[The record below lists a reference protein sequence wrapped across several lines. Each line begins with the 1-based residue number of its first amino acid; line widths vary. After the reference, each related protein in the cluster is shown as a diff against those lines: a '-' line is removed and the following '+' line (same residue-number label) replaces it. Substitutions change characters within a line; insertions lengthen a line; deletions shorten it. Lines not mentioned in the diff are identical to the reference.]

1 MPEPLPARE
10 KWLIVGVLMFLTGVA
25 WVVTIYSSRLHL
37 TMDKMELSTDVPHH
51 GSQSASSEAVH
62 REMMMPEMS
71 MASAESPEASTA
83 LGLEL
88 GLFLAMWVA
97 MMIAMMFPS
106 VYPMVL
112 LFARVSKGQAGTSAN
127 KAQVPTWIFVAGYLV
142 IWTLIG
148 GVMYLASLLV
158 YWANGQ
164 INWFDDWAFVG
175 SAGILI
181 AAGLYQFSRWK
192 RICLT
197 HCRSPLSFILHQ
209 WREGRLGALWMGMDH
224 GAYCVG
230 CCWGLMLVMFVMG
243 LMSLVWMG
251 GLTIVVFL
259 EKVTRYG
266 PTLSKVVGGSLIIL
280 GVGILLHPSLMRL
293 LSA

>member
-1 MPEPLPARE
+1 MQETLPPRE
-10 KWLIVGVLMFLTGVA
+10 KWLIVGVLVFLTSAA
-25 WVVTIYSSRLHL
+25 WVATIYQSRLQV
-37 TMDKMELSTDVPHH
+37 TMEGM
-51 GSQSASSEAVH
+51 G
-62 REMMMPEMS
+62 MS
-71 MASAESPEASTA
+71 MAAPQHGSPIVSSGPAHGGMMPGMPMGSAASTEASTA
-83 LGLEL
+83 LALGL

-97 MMIAMMFPS
+97 MMMAMMFPS

-112 LFARVSKGQAGTSAN
+112 LFARVSKGQAAPSA
-127 KAQVPTWIFVAGYLV
+127 QTRVPTWIFVAGYLV

-158 YWANGQ
+158 HWVNGQ
-164 INWFDDWAFVG
+164 VSWLGEWAFVG
-175 SAGILI
+175 SASILI
-181 AAGLYQFSRWK
+181 GVGLYQFSRWK
-192 RICLT
+192 GVCLS

-209 WREGRLGALWMGMDH
+209 WREGMLGAFRMGLDH

-251 GLTIVVFL
+251 SLTIVIFL

-266 PTLSKVVGGSLIIL
+266 PALSKVVGGILIVL
-280 GVGILLHPSLMRL
+280 GVGILLHPSLMRY